1 MAATEL
7 DVAIIGAGISG
18 IGMAVHLQKNCPD
31 RSFALIEA
39 RSQLGGTWD
48 LFRYPGIR
56 SDSDMHTLGFIF
68 EPWRERKAIADGPS
82 ILAYLNRIAD
92 ERGIRQHIRFGQ
104 KLVAANWSSQDAR
117 WTLDIAHGD
126 GSTSQVTARYV
137 YLGSGYYDYDEGH
150 DPEFPGRET
159 FQGRIVHPQFWPAD
173 LDYAGKRVVVIG
185 SGATAVTLVP
195 NMAKQ
200 AAHVTML
207 QRTPTWYFIRPA
219 QDRIANALRA
229 VLPDSWAYALVR
241 FKNVRMQKFFF
252 NRARSQPD
260 KVGAFLKDKVRDA
273 LGGQMNEADFTPPY
287 NPWDQ
292 RLCLVPDADMF
303 TAMREGK
310 AEIVTDRIER
320 FDETGILLASGRHIE
335 ADVIVTATG
344 LKLAVA
350 GKAAFAVDGERVD
363 WHRHFYYK
371 GSMFSNVPNL
381 SVVFGYLNASWTL
394 KADIIAEYSC
404 RVLNHMRATGSD
416 IAVPLLSD
424 TQAKAAETVFDFSS
438 GYVQRALSYLPQNG
452 TAEPWRL
459 NQDYLHDRELLRSA
473 PIEDGVLRFAR
484 AGEISIRQNG
494 TAAADPVAEAIA
506 AE

>member
-1 MAATEL
+1 
-7 DVAIIGAGISG
+7 
-18 IGMAVHLQKNCPD
+18 
-31 RSFALIEA
+31 
-39 RSQLGGTWD
+39 
-48 LFRYPGIR
+48 
-56 SDSDMHTLGFIF
+56 
-68 EPWRERKAIADGPS
+68 
-82 ILAYLNRIAD
+82 
-92 ERGIRQHIRFGQ
+92 
-104 KLVAANWSSQDAR
+104 
-117 WTLDIAHGD
+117 
-126 GSTSQVTARYV
+126 
-137 YLGSGYYDYDEGH
+137 
-150 DPEFPGRET
+150 
-159 FQGRIVHPQFWPAD
+159 
-173 LDYAGKRVVVIG
+173 
-185 SGATAVTLVP
+185 
-195 NMAKQ
+195 
-200 AAHVTML
+200 
-207 QRTPTWYFIRPA
+207 
-219 QDRIANALRA
+219 
-229 VLPDSWAYALVR
+229 
-241 FKNVRMQKFFF
+241 
-252 NRARSQPD
+252 
-260 KVGAFLKDKVRDA
+260 
-273 LGGQMNEADFTPPY
+273 
-287 NPWDQ
+287 
-292 RLCLVPDADMF
+292 MF

-424 TQAKAAETVFDFSS
+424 TEAKAAETVFDFSS